1 MPLTCS
7 LKQAVTAAARP
18 TAAADPPVS
27 VASVNM
33 QMGSRGPGA
42 TAAHF
47 CFRRI
52 VAGVVFVTVNG
63 AICSRRLILALER
76 DYVQMI

>member
-1 MPLTCS
+1 M
-7 LKQAVTAAARP
+7 TAAARP

-27 VASVNM
+27 VVSVNM
-33 QMGSRGPGA
+33 QMGRGEPDA

-52 VAGVVFVTVNG
+52 VAGVVAGVVTVNG